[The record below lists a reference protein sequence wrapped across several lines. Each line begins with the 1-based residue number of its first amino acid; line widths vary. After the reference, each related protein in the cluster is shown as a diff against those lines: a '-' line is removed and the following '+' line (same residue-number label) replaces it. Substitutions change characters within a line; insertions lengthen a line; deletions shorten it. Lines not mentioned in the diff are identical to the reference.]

1 MTHAPRFLR
10 IVPRGILL
18 GMADLDVNEM
28 AKVSKLFEALDA
40 SARHRLLSLSHRRL
54 AAAGEVICREGDPGG
69 EFYVISSG
77 EVRVSC
83 NSLDGEKEVA
93 RLAPGAFFGEMAV
106 LNGDRRTAS
115 CTAVVETEL
124 VAFPIAAIEQIL
136 EDHPAA
142 REVLV
147 RVGMLRMQ
155 GLLE

>member
-1 MTHAPRFLR
+1 MP
-10 IVPRGILL
+10 
-18 GMADLDVNEM
+18 DLDVNEL
-28 AKVSKLFEALDA
+28 AKVSKLFDALDA
-40 SARHRLLSLSHRRL
+40 SARLRLLSLSQQRR

-77 EVRVSC
+77 EVRVTC
-83 NSLDGEKEVA
+83 ASLEGEKEVA

-106 LNGDRRTAS
+106 LNGDRRTAT
-115 CTAVVETEL
+115 CTAVVDTEL

-155 GLLE
+155 EMME

>member
-1 MTHAPRFLR
+1 
-10 IVPRGILL
+10 
-18 GMADLDVNEM
+18 MADLDVNEL
-28 AKVSKLFEALDA
+28 AKVSKLFDALDA
-40 SARHRLLSLSHRRL
+40 SARLRLLSLSQQRR

-77 EVRVSC
+77 EVRVTC
-83 NSLDGEKEVA
+83 ASLEGEKEVA

-106 LNGDRRTAS
+106 LNGDRRTAT
-115 CTAVVETEL
+115 CTAAADTEL

-155 GLLE
+155 EMMK